1 MNFQYPLKGH
11 QFLQAPVERGQVR
24 DSQAYHPGGLLQ
36 GISPTNPTPRLWTN
50 EKIPPKKTSQETSVS
65 N

>member
-11 QFLQAPVERGQVR
+11 QFLRAPVERGQVR

-36 GISPTNPTPRLWTN
+36 GIKPNKSNPQALDQWMSPR
-50 EKIPPKKTSQETSVS
+50 KKHQKKQVEQ
-65 N
+65 